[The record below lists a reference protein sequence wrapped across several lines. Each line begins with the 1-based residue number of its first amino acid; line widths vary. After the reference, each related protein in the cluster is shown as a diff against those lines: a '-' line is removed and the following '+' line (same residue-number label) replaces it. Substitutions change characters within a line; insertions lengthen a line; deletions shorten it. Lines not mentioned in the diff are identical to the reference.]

1 MDRHLPAVAEG
12 VASVASVAFAAS
24 VAFGIGHAA
33 AVAVDSGVVAADSD
47 VAAVAAAAV
56 AAVVQG
62 VHRGT
67 GPLLVSGERDRGSAS
82 VLRPHCTCKDAG
94 LVQSSSLSA
103 RNKVAADVA
112 DVAEWNDNPQ
122 THKSTSQTEVGWGGS
137 QRNTHCRWKDEPAKN
152 PSFACLKKTKQEV
165 NIHQKAK
172 RNQKELD
179 PTTPKSTERREIALA
194 AVKSTE
200 QTR

>member
-24 VAFGIGHAA
+24 VVFGIGHAA

-67 GPLLVSGERDRGSAS
+67 GPFLVSGERDRGSAS